1 MTLSAATTTTTL
13 TPGVTIAVA
22 STLARAEG
30 SEKAVQ
36 TDKKEGFSEANSKR
50 SWLQEHGQ
58 LLSSSLT
65 STLVHMVLLLI
76 LALWFHETPRGKP
89 VQMLTLNLDT
99 SHTENVLGSLAID
112 SLEPEAQTEIIVGPP
127 VIPQQPISSALPL
140 DERYDTPLIQLEGT
154 PSTSVT
160 SKSAPIPGHVPVI
173 GGLNGKDRRDRRGKA
188 LEAGATLGSEDAVE
202 QALRWISRHQRKD
215 GSWRFDHHD
224 GACDGSCRNPGNHA
238 STTASTALALLC
250 FYGAG
255 YTHVEGDYADT
266 VNRGLYYLGGRM
278 LLTQEG
284 GDLQEGTMYAQGIAA
299 IALCEAAAMTDD
311 PTLRGYGERAI
322 QFILYAQDKKGGGWR
337 YMPGEPGDTTV
348 TGWQLMALKSAQ
360 MSGIPVPSP
369 AFEGANRFLDSV
381 QSRNGALYGYQNT
394 LQRDSTTA
402 VGLLSRMY
410 LGWKHDHV
418 PLHEGIHYL
427 DKLGPSKNDLYYN
440 YYATQVMRHYGG
452 EPWKRWN
459 VKMREYL
466 ISTQARNGHETGS
479 WFFPEKHNDQGGR
492 LLNTC
497 LATMTLEVYYRHQ
510 PLYQKNA
517 ANSGY

>member
-1 MTLSAATTTTTL
+1 M
-13 TPGVTIAVA
+13 P
-22 STLARAEG
+22 RAENCEPCKNDPDSDASLHSHRPRDRRWNQFWQG
-30 SEKAVQ
+30 
-36 TDKKEGFSEANSKR
+36 DRGR
-50 SWLQEHGQ
+50 
-58 LLSSSLT
+58 LLSSSLA
-65 STLVHMVLLLI
+65 STLVHMLLVLI
-76 LALWFHETPRGKP
+76 LALWLHGSPGSKP
-89 VQMLTLNLDT
+89 SRMLTLNFDAT
-99 SHTENVLGSLAID
+99 DNQDQLGSVANVDLVPEEKQETLA
-112 SLEPEAQTEIIVGPP
+112 GPNF
-127 VIPQQPISSALPL
+127 IPQQLVASNVPIFESSESP
-140 DERYDTPLIQLEGT
+140 PIKLEGT
-154 PSTSVT
+154 PSTPAT
-160 SKSAPIPGHVPVI
+160 AAAPNVSDIPMI
-173 GGLNGKDRRDRRGKA
+173 GGLNGKDRRTRRGNA
-188 LEAGATLGSEDAVE
+188 FEAGATPGSEDAVE
-202 QALRWISRHQRKD
+202 QALLWISRHQRKD
-215 GSWRFDHHD
+215 GSWRFDHRD

-255 YTHVEGDYADT
+255 YTHVEGQYADT
-266 VNRGLYYLGGRM
+266 VNRGLYYLGGHM
-278 LLTQEG
+278 LLTKEG
-284 GDLQEGTMYAQGIAA
+284 GDLQEGSMYAQGIST

-381 QSRNGALYGYQNT
+381 QSRNGALYGYQNPQ
-394 LQRDSTTA
+394 QRDSTTA

-410 LGWKHDHV
+410 LGWKHDHA
-418 PLHEGIHYL
+418 PLQEGILYL

-459 VKMREYL
+459 PKMRDYL

-479 WFFPEKHNDQGGR
+479 WYFPEKHNDQGGR

>member
-1 MTLSAATTTTTL
+1 MPSS
-13 TPGVTIAVA
+13 VA
-22 STLARAEG
+22 STSAAASSCALDAAKPPVLRAEG
-30 SEKAVQ
+30 SDTPRP
-36 TDKKEGFSEANSKR
+36 TDKTIEVPENRGRKR
-50 SWLQEHGQ
+50 FWQGERGQ
-58 LLSSSLT
+58 LLSSSLA
-65 STLVHMVLLLI
+65 STLVHMLFLLL
-76 LALWFHETPRGKP
+76 LALWLRETPHSKP
-89 VQMLTLNLDT
+89 SYTLTLNLDYADNDQEFGT
-99 SHTENVLGSLAID
+99 LPNE
-112 SLEPEAQTEIIVGPP
+112 SLEPVEKTETMAGPP
-127 VIPQQPISSALPL
+127 FIPQQLVVIAVPIFQSHESPL
-140 DERYDTPLIQLEGT
+140 VKLDGT
-154 PSTSVT
+154 PAGAETAA
-160 SKSAPIPGHVPVI
+160 APNKGLQPVI
-173 GGLNGKDRRDRRGKA
+173 GGLSGKDRRDRRGKA
-188 LEAGATLGSEDAVE
+188 LEGGATHGSEDAVE
-202 QALRWISRHQRKD
+202 QALLWISRHQRKD

-224 GACDGSCRNPGNHA
+224 GACDGNCRNPGNHA

-255 YTHVEGDYADT
+255 YTHVDGQYAET

-284 GDLQEGTMYAQGIAA
+284 GDLQEGSMYAQGIAA
-299 IALCEAAAMTDD
+299 IALCEAAALTDD

-337 YMPGEPGDTTV
+337 YHPGEPGDTTV

-360 MSGIPVPSP
+360 MSGIHVPSP

-381 QSRNGALYGYQNT
+381 QSRNGALYGYQNN
-394 LQRDSTTA
+394 QSRDSTTA

-410 LGWKHDHV
+410 LGWKHDHA
-418 PLHEGIHYL
+418 PLHEGILYL
-427 DKLGPSKNDLYYN
+427 DKLGPSKNDLYYD

-459 VKMREYL
+459 PKMRDYL

-479 WFFPEKHNDQGGR
+479 WYFPEKHNDQGGR